1 MRDTTEVAMRIPTVS
16 IVIASFMLIGAL
28 PVAAAQSTLVLGS
41 SAPIRLAANRDSTR
55 DRDTYT
61 QKARDEMR
69 EWQRKLI
76 NFTEKTEAK
85 GKAASSAAENDL
97 HKAWIKADSASRE
110 LQTVS
115 AEGWKSAKTT
125 FETASRKLTHAWDK
139 VRPQDK

>member
-1 MRDTTEVAMRIPTVS
+1 MRIFTAS
-16 IVIASFMLIGAL
+16 IVIGSFMLIGAL
-28 PVAAAQSTLVLGS
+28 PAAAGQSARVLGS
-41 SAPIRLAANRDSTR
+41 GAPIRLAAASDPSGA
-55 DRDTYT
+55 RDTYT

-85 GKAASSAAENDL
+85 GKEASSAAENDL
-97 HKAWIKADSASRE
+97 HKAWTKADAASRE

-115 AEGWKSAKTT
+115 AEGWKSAKTN
-125 FETASRKLTHAWDK
+125 FETASRKLAHAWDK